1 MVSDES
7 DVLGDGE
14 RMGGAGP
21 IGACGLG
28 GIAGRRNLGYNG
40 RNHGFLYNTSQC
52 VLRYFLRSSFSS
64 WTVPCVGRL
73 NSTASL
79 SRSILRNKLSVVVYG
94 CCWSAGFME
103 RVKE

>member
-1 MVSDES
+1 MVLDES

-21 IGACGLG
+21 IGACGLA
-28 GIAGRRNLGYNG
+28 GIVGRRNLGYKG
-40 RNHGFLYNTSQC
+40 RNRGFLYSVSQC

-64 WTVPCVGRL
+64 WTVPCDGRL

-79 SRSILRNKLSVVVYG
+79 SRSIFRSKLSVIVYG
-94 CCWSAGFME
+94 CCWSAGFMG
-103 RVKE
+103 